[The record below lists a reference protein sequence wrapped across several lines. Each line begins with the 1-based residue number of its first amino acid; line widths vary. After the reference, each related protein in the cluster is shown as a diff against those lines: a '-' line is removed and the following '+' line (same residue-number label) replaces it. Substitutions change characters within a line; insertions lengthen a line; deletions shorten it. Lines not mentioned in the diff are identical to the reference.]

1 MRSISQYRHSRE
13 RLLHLMILPG
23 VLLVFV
29 FSYIPMLGSYIAFKD
44 FKPALGLFGS
54 DWIGWGNFVFVFKI
68 PDFLQIIW
76 NTIYIS
82 LLKIV
87 GLIIVPVTVAL
98 MLNEIRAERLKKAI
112 QTLIYL
118 PHFLSWVILSG
129 ILIDILSPSTGIVN
143 QILLFFGMEPIF
155 FLGNQFWFPF
165 TLVLTEIWKNFG
177 FGTIIYLA
185 ALTNIDPS
193 LYEAAAMDGA
203 GRFRKIWNITLPGI
217 LPIIV
222 LMTVLSFGDILNAG
236 FEQVLNLYSAQVYKT
251 GDIIDTFIYRLGL
264 EQAQFGPATAV
275 GLFKSLISFIF
286 VSVSYFLADRLVNY
300 RIF

>member
-1 MRSISQYRHSRE
+1 
-13 RLLHLMILPG
+13 MILPG

>member
-1 MRSISQYRHSRE
+1 
-13 RLLHLMILPG
+13 
-23 VLLVFV
+23 
-29 FSYIPMLGSYIAFKD
+29 MLGSYIAFKD